1 MSKDNNPKELEIF
14 ALATDPIYIGTGGY
28 TIGCVDN
35 TIVRDPITNIPK
47 IPGSSLAGT
56 WRYYTVLEI
65 ISNWKKL
72 IDKLSSKKEEL
83 KEKLKELIDSFDWID
98 GESKNKIKN
107 KIDSLNFDDIDLST
121 PRNFIVNIIFIIG
134 LKFENHDSKEI
145 KSKKYEKQRELFE
158 IILNQ
163 LKEGENK
170 DYFSFEGNRF
180 LQITCAGQDNVPQ
193 EELSNAPFATD
204 RDGKTGHCG
213 HCIVCKG
220 FGFSKK
226 DISWQ
231 GQIFF
236 SDLNIIFFPVFT
248 IRGTKWITTRKA
260 IEEIE
265 LKDIENTEEQQNR
278 NSENLYFVFE
288 KLAEDE
294 TDGHI
299 NLGWL
304 YLPYK
309 FENNENLKN
318 KIQKI
323 LKNLQFQVNLSLK
336 DIIVVPED
344 IFSHIVNSNL
354 EVRTSVSIDPITGA
368 AKEGALFTSEAIPRG
383 TIFYGNIRIFD
394 KKVFEEFESKL
405 KPLPDKDELCNALKD
420 SRHYYESLGIGGM
433 TTRGFGRLE
442 IESPD
447 WDKEG

>member
-28 TIGCVDN
+28 TIGRVDN

-72 IDKLSSKKEEL
+72 IDKLSSKKEES

-98 GESKNKIKN
+98 GESKNEIKS

-145 KSKKYEKQRELFE
+145 KSKKYEKQGELFE

-193 EELSNAPFATD
+193 EELSNAPFAMD

-236 SDLNIIFFPVFT
+236 SDLNILFFPVFT
-248 IRGTKWITTRKA
+248 IRGTKWITTALKLKK
-260 IEEIE
+260 IGIDKNEPKDEKIKTKKGDEEH
-265 LKDIENTEEQQNR
+265 L
-278 NSENLYFVFE
+278 
-288 KLAEDE
+288 
-294 TDGHI
+294 

-304 YLPYK
+304 YLEVEGSHNIGDDKLSGLK
-309 FENNENLKN
+309 FGEFKLEPED
-318 KIQKI
+318 
-323 LKNLQFQVNLSLK
+323 V
-336 DIIVVPED
+336 IIVPED
-344 IFSHIVNSNL
+344 LFSHIVNSNL

-368 AKEGALFTSEAIPRG
+368 AKEGALFISEAIPRG

-394 KKVFEEFESKL
+394 KSIFADIEEKL
-405 KPLPDKDELCNALKD
+405 KPLPNKEQLCKALKD